1 VRSLTK
7 CRVAAV
13 AAAATLLLT
22 ACAPGGNSEAGPVPS
37 KPVATGVGTEPVTL
51 KLLVNS
57 GVDVPFYTALG
68 ELFHAKYGNVSVK
81 VENQDYATLTTNI
94 AHILAGSNVPDLV
107 RVSQLGNLIE
117 DHLLTSLDP
126 YAEAY
131 GWDKWPQS
139 QFASTRVGADGKERG
154 TGSLYAAG
162 AGFGLTG
169 VYYNKTLAQR
179 IGITQPPATV
189 AEFEQLLAKAK
200 SAGLQP
206 IMINGKDG
214 GSVYPLQNLVMSSE
228 ADAQAVQ
235 DWNYAKPGASID
247 NAATVK
253 AATTLQRWGQAG
265 YLPADVNDIDQTRAP
280 VEFAKGNG
288 VFFPSG
294 NWQAPGLDKAGA
306 GQFGFFLFP
315 AGEAGGPSYAMTAAA
330 NLGIPAKSPH
340 ADVAAAFLDFVQTN
354 QQARQ
359 DTVTLGG
366 LVPAGPSDAAAP
378 TAPAGSAVAA
388 TVGAFQQLL
397 KSNGLVGF
405 MADATA
411 SIHVNTL
418 IPQTQL
424 LLASKTTPAAYAAKV
439 QSDYAR
445 DLGR

>member
-1 VRSLTK
+1 MRSLTK
-7 CRVAAV
+7 YRLAAVVAAT
-13 AAAATLLLT
+13 TLLLT

-37 KPVATGVGTEPVTL
+37 KPATTGVGTEPVTL
-51 KLLVNS
+51 KVLVNS

-68 ELFHAKYGNVSVK
+68 ELFHAKYANVTVK

-107 RVSQLGNLIE
+107 RVSQLGNLID

-126 YAEAY
+126 YAAAY

-139 QFASTRVGADGKERG
+139 QFSSTRVGPDGNERG

-169 VYYNKTLAQR
+169 VYYNKALAQR
-179 IGITQPPATV
+179 IGMTQPPATV

-200 SAGLQP
+200 AAGLQP

-214 GSVYPLQNLVMSSE
+214 GSVYPLQNLVMASE

-235 DWNYAKPGASID
+235 DWNFAKPGASID
-247 NAATVK
+247 NPATVK

-330 NLGIPAKSPH
+330 NLGIPAKSSH

-354 QQARQ
+354 EKARQ

-411 SIHVNTL
+411 SIHVNSL

-424 LLASKTTPAAYAAKV
+424 LLARKTTPEAYAAKV